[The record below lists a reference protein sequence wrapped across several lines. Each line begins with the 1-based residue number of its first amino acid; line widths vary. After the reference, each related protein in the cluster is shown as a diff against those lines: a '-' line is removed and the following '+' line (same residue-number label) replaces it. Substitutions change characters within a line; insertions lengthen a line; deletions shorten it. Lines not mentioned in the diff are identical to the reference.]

1 MKRTEQLFNMI
12 PKLDTVQFIG
22 LARLLGV
29 KLVKKGEPNP
39 GNPKITVA
47 SRPFVDVLEDMM
59 RAFEKLNRKR
69 QREIIQLV
77 KAAIKPDGDD

>member
-29 KLVKKGEPNP
+29 KLVNKGEPNP
-39 GNPKITVA
+39 DNPKITVA

-59 RAFEKLNRKR
+59 RAFENLNRKR

-77 KAAIKPDGDD
+77 KAAIKLDGDD

>member
-1 MKRTEQLFNMI
+1 MYLQ
-12 PKLDTVQFIG
+12 LDTVQFIG

-29 KLVKKGEPNP
+29 KLVNKGEPNP
-39 GNPKITVA
+39 DNPKITVA

-59 RAFEKLNRKR
+59 CAFEKLNRKR